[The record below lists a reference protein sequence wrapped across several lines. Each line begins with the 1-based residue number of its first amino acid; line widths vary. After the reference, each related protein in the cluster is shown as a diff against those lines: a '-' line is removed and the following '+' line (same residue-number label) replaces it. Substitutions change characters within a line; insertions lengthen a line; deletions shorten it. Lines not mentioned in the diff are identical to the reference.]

1 MTYRWMKDIIKSG
14 LSPILKGQL
23 MDYSITNSNKKTK
36 NMIYLLKNETPWEK
50 SVEMTEIKFKL

>member
-1 MTYRWMKDIIKSG
+1 ME
-14 LSPILKGQL
+14 
-23 MDYSITNSNKKTK
+23 YSTTNSNKKTK